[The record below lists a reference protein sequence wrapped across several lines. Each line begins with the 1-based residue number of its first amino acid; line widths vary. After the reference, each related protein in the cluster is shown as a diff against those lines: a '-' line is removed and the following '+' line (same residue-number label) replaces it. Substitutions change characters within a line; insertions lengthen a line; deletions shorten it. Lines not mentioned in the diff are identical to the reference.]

1 MARPTSRILD
11 HCDNPRHAGPMEN
24 PSAVGRV
31 DLNGRAPRV
40 NLYIQ
45 VESDRLT
52 SVSYETFGCGFMIAC
67 CSIMAE
73 TVHGYSFDH
82 CKQFTS
88 RELETLCGG
97 LPENKKFCAELA
109 VRALKAALLDLKGE

>member
-1 MARPTSRILD
+1 
-11 HCDNPRHAGPMEN
+11 MEN

-31 DLNGRAPRV
+31 DLDGRAPRV
-40 NLYIQ
+40 NLYIR
-45 VESDRLT
+45 VECDRLID
-52 SVSYETFGCGFMIAC
+52 VSYETFGCGFMIAC

-73 TVHGYSFDH
+73 TLHGYSLEQ

-88 RELETLCGG
+88 QELELLCGG

-109 VRALKAALLDLKGE
+109 VRALNAALTHWEGE